1 MTYRGSRTT
10 NARAAAL
17 AALVMGAGCGGGVP
31 VTVRIDQLALDFVL
45 DDAVAGI
52 EEGLRGAGLI
62 APEASGLPEVWPEE
76 LPPVC
81 WSTLVSSDEVE
92 PLPIDLT
99 PDPAVDPEGAATFA
113 PVNDGLISRIE
124 LDRVV
129 LRVENN
135 TSNVGLPPLEIQ
147 AADAVAPDPGDR
159 RAWHTIGRLAGRP
172 LTPGCGAAGD
182 ASPVVGPGEVA
193 DVELVWQEGGESF
206 LGNQLMD
213 PECLERQAVDGVAD
227 PLECKE
233 LSLRA
238 RARLRFDTAT
248 SPQRPHGAMR
258 LRVIVVA
265 TFYVDPT

>member
-1 MTYRGSRTT
+1 M
-10 NARAAAL
+10 RAQVVPVVWAL
-17 AALVMGAGCGGGVP
+17 LASACGGGVP
-31 VTVRIDQLALDFVL
+31 VTVRLDELTLDFVL

-62 APEASGLPEVWPEE
+62 APEAAGLPEVWPEE

-81 WSTLVSSDEVE
+81 WATLVSSDEVE
-92 PLPIDLT
+92 PLPVDLT
-99 PDPAVDPEGAATFA
+99 PDPAVDPEGARTFA

-129 LRVENN
+129 LRVEKN

-147 AADAVAPDPGDR
+147 ASDALMPDADDR
-159 RAWHTIGRLAGRP
+159 RAWSTIGRLGGKP
-172 LTPGCGAAGD
+172 LAPGCGAPGD
-182 ASPVVGPGEVA
+182 AAPVIGPGEVG
-193 DVELVWQEGGESF
+193 DLELVWQEGGESF

-213 PECLERQAVDGVAD
+213 PECLDRQAD
-227 PLECKE
+227 PLKCKE

-238 RARLRFDTAT
+238 RSRLRFDTAV
-248 SPQRPHGAMR
+248 SGERPRGVMK